1 MPRRGEN
8 IRKRKDGRWE
18 ARYPSGVNERGQ
30 KTYSSV
36 YGDTYKEA
44 KEKRNWALQHQN
56 SYPKV
61 LSNKPLFSE
70 ILALWIADN
79 RIHLKNA
86 TIYRYSYL
94 IETHILPELGGIQI
108 DKITSSTINAFLAQK
123 LSDGR
128 IDGSGGLSTAYVR
141 SIMLVINS
149 ALQFAAENRLCNP
162 LMTQIHK
169 PQLQSKELSVLSKD
183 EQRKL
188 ENVLLTDMNETK
200 LGIYISLYTG
210 LRIGEICA
218 LSWEDIDIVN
228 RIIYVRHTVARIRV
242 NEDGK
247 KITKNLIDT
256 PKTKSS
262 LRCVPICSTLAQ
274 VLNDYLPYV
283 TSEYVVSNKVGFV
296 SPRTFEYRYKKIL
309 KESKMS
315 SINYHG
321 LRHTFATR
329 CIESGVDVK
338 SLSEILGHANVSI
351 TLNTYVHSSMDLKRA
366 QMEKLVTG
374 SLWPNKGQ

>member
-18 ARYPSGVNERGQ
+18 ARYPSGVNEKGQ

-44 KEKRNWALQHQN
+44 KEKRNWVLQHQN

-94 IETHILPELGGIQI
+94 IETHILPELGAIQV
-108 DKITSSTINAFLAQK
+108 DQITSSTINAFLAKK

-128 IDGSGGLSTAYVR
+128 IDGRGGLSTAYVR

-149 ALQFAAENRLCNP
+149 ALQFATENRLCNP
-162 LMTQIHK
+162 LLTQIHK
-169 PQLQSKELSVLSKD
+169 PPLQSKELAVLSKD
-183 EQRKL
+183 EQKKL
-188 ENVLLTDMNETK
+188 ESVLLTDMNETK

-218 LSWEDIDIVN
+218 LSWEDIDIAN
-228 RIIYVRHTVARIRV
+228 RTIYVRHTLTRIRV
-242 NEDGK
+242 IENGK
-247 KITKNLIDT
+247 TVTKNSIDT

-262 LRCVPICSTLAQ
+262 LRCIPICSTLAQ
-274 VLNDYLPYV
+274 VLNDYLPNV
-283 TSEYVVSNKVGFV
+283 TSEYVVSNKTGFV
-296 SPRTFEYRYKKIL
+296 SPRTFEYRYKKIM
-309 KESKMS
+309 KESKIS
-315 SINYHG
+315 FINYHG

-351 TLNTYVHSSMDLKRA
+351 TLNTYVHSSMKLKRA
-366 QMEKLVTG
+366 QMEKLVV
-374 SLWPNKGQ
+374 SSV

>member
-18 ARYPSGVNERGQ
+18 ARYPSGVNEKGQ
-30 KTYSSV
+30 KIYASV
-36 YGDTYKEA
+36 YGGTYKEV

-56 SYPKV
+56 TYPKE

-70 ILALWIADN
+70 ILALWISDN
-79 RIHLKNA
+79 RIRLKEA
-86 TIYRYSYL
+86 TVYRYSYL
-94 IETHILPELGGIQI
+94 IETHILPELGGMQI
-108 DKITSSTINAFLAQK
+108 EKITSSVINAFLAKK

-128 IDGSGGLSTAYVR
+128 IDGRGGLSTAYVR

-149 ALQFAAENRLCNP
+149 ALQFAAENRFCNP
-162 LMTQIHK
+162 PLTQINK
-169 PQLQSKELSVLSKD
+169 PPLQSKALAVLSKD
-183 EQRKL
+183 EQNNL
-188 ENVLLTDMNETK
+188 ESVLLTDTDETK

-218 LSWEDIDIVN
+218 LSWEDIDVAN
-228 RIIYVRHTVARIRV
+228 RIIYVRHTVTRIRV
-242 NEDGK
+242 NENGK
-247 KITKNLIDT
+247 MVTKNSIDN

-262 LRCVPICSTLAQ
+262 LRCVPICSALAQ
-274 VLNDYLPYV
+274 VLNDYLPNV
-283 TSEYVVSNKVGFV
+283 TSEYVVSNKAGFV

-309 KESKMS
+309 KESKIS
-315 SINYHG
+315 FINYHG

-366 QMEKLVTG
+366 QLEKLVTT
-374 SLWPNKGQ
+374 SV

>member
-18 ARYPSGVNERGQ
+18 ARYPSGVNEKGQ

-44 KEKRNWALQHQN
+44 KEKRNWVLQHQN

-70 ILALWIADN
+70 ILELWITDN

-94 IETHILPELGGIQI
+94 IETHILPELGAIQV
-108 DKITSSTINAFLAQK
+108 DQITSSTINAFLSKK

-128 IDGSGGLSTAYVR
+128 IDGRGGLSTAYVR

-149 ALQFAAENRLCNP
+149 ALQFATENGLCNP
-162 LMTQIHK
+162 LLTQIHK
-169 PQLQSKELSVLSKD
+169 PPLQSKELAVLSKD
-183 EQRKL
+183 EQKKL
-188 ENVLLTDMNETK
+188 ESVLLADMNETK
-200 LGIYISLYTG
+200 LGIYVSLYTG

-218 LSWEDIDIVN
+218 LSWEDIDIAN
-228 RIIYVRHTVARIRV
+228 RTIYVRHTLTRIRV
-242 NEDGK
+242 IENGK
-247 KITKNLIDT
+247 TVTKNSIDT

-262 LRCVPICSTLAQ
+262 LRCIPICSTLAQ
-274 VLNDYLPYV
+274 VLNDYLPNV
-283 TSEYVVSNKVGFV
+283 TSEYVVSNKAGFV
-296 SPRTFEYRYKKIL
+296 SPRTFEYRYKKIM
-309 KESKMS
+309 KESKIS
-315 SINYHG
+315 FINYHG

-351 TLNTYVHSSMDLKRA
+351 TLNTYVHSSMELKRA
-366 QMEKLVTG
+366 QMEKLVA
-374 SLWPNKGQ
+374 SSV

>member
-1 MPRRGEN
+1 MSRRGEN

-18 ARYPSGVNERGQ
+18 ARYPSGVNEKGQ

-36 YGDTYKEA
+36 YGNTYKEA
-44 KEKRNWALQHQN
+44 KEKRNWVLQHQN

-61 LSNKPLFSE
+61 LSNKPLFSD

-94 IETHILPELGGIQI
+94 IETHILPELGGIQV
-108 DKITSSTINAFLAQK
+108 DQITSTVINAFLAKK

-128 IDGSGGLSTAYVR
+128 IDGRGGLSTAYVR

-149 ALQFAAENRLCNP
+149 ALQFATENRLCNP
-162 LMTQIHK
+162 LLTQIHK
-169 PQLQSKELSVLSKD
+169 PPLQSKELAVLSKD

-188 ENVLLTDMNETK
+188 ESVLLTDMNETK

-218 LSWEDIDIVN
+218 LSWEDIDIAN
-228 RIIYVRHTVARIRV
+228 RTIYVRHTLTRIRV
-242 NEDGK
+242 NENGK
-247 KITKNLIDT
+247 TVTKNSIDT

-262 LRCVPICSTLAQ
+262 LRCIPICSTLVQ
-274 VLNDYLPYV
+274 VLNDYLPNV
-283 TSEYVVSNKVGFV
+283 TSEYVVSNKAGFV

-309 KESKMS
+309 KESKIS
-315 SINYHG
+315 FINYHG

-351 TLNTYVHSSMDLKRA
+351 TLNTYVHSSMELKRA
-366 QMEKLVTG
+366 QIEKLVA
-374 SLWPNKGQ
+374 SSV

>member
-18 ARYPSGVNERGQ
+18 ARYPSGVNEKGQ

-44 KEKRNWALQHQN
+44 KEKRNWVLQHQN
-56 SYPKV
+56 SYPQV
-61 LSNKPLFSE
+61 LSNKPLFSD

-94 IETHILPELGGIQI
+94 IETHILPELGAIQV
-108 DKITSSTINAFLAQK
+108 DQITSSTINAFLAKK

-128 IDGSGGLSTAYVR
+128 IDGRGGLSTAYVR

-149 ALQFAAENRLCNP
+149 ALQFATENRLCNP
-162 LMTQIHK
+162 LLTQIHK
-169 PQLQSKELSVLSKD
+169 PPLQSKELAVLSKD
-183 EQRKL
+183 EQKKL
-188 ENVLLTDMNETK
+188 ESVLLTDMNETK

-218 LSWEDIDIVN
+218 LSWEDIDIAN
-228 RIIYVRHTVARIRV
+228 RTIYVRHTLTRIRV
-242 NEDGK
+242 IENGK
-247 KITKNLIDT
+247 TVTKNSIDT

-262 LRCVPICSTLAQ
+262 LRCIPICSTLAQ
-274 VLNDYLPYV
+274 VLNDYLPNV
-283 TSEYVVSNKVGFV
+283 TSEYVVSNKTGFV
-296 SPRTFEYRYKKIL
+296 SPRTFEYRYKKIM
-309 KESKMS
+309 KESKIS
-315 SINYHG
+315 FINYHG

-351 TLNTYVHSSMDLKRA
+351 TLNTYVHSSMELKRA
-366 QMEKLVTG
+366 QMEKLVV
-374 SLWPNKGQ
+374 SSV

>member
-1 MPRRGEN
+1 MSRRGEN

-18 ARYPSGVNERGQ
+18 ARYPSGVNDKGQ

-44 KEKRNWALQHQN
+44 KEKRNWVLQHQN

-70 ILALWIADN
+70 ILELWITDN

-94 IETHILPELGGIQI
+94 IETHILPELGGIQV
-108 DKITSSTINAFLAQK
+108 DQITSTVINAFLAKK

-128 IDGSGGLSTAYVR
+128 IDGRGGLSTAYVR

-149 ALQFAAENRLCNP
+149 ALQFATENRLCNP
-162 LMTQIHK
+162 LLTQIHK
-169 PQLQSKELSVLSKD
+169 PPLQSKELAVLSKD
-183 EQRKL
+183 EQKKL
-188 ENVLLTDMNETK
+188 ESVLLTDMNETK

-218 LSWEDIDIVN
+218 LSWEDIDIAN
-228 RIIYVRHTVARIRV
+228 RTIYVRHTLTRIRV
-242 NEDGK
+242 IENGK
-247 KITKNLIDT
+247 TVTKNSIDT

-262 LRCVPICSTLAQ
+262 LRCIPICSTLAQ
-274 VLNDYLPYV
+274 VLNDYLPNV
-283 TSEYVVSNKVGFV
+283 TSEYVVSNKAGFV
-296 SPRTFEYRYKKIL
+296 SPRTFEYRYKKIM
-309 KESKMS
+309 KESKIS
-315 SINYHG
+315 FINYHG

-351 TLNTYVHSSMDLKRA
+351 TLNTYVHSSMELKRA
-366 QMEKLVTG
+366 QIEKLVA
-374 SLWPNKGQ
+374 SSV

>member
-1 MPRRGEN
+1 MSRRGEN

-18 ARYPSGVNERGQ
+18 ARYPSGVNEKGQ

-36 YGDTYKEA
+36 YGNTYKEA
-44 KEKRNWALQHQN
+44 KEKRNWVLQHQN

-61 LSNKPLFSE
+61 LSNKPLFSD

-94 IETHILPELGGIQI
+94 IETHILPELGGIQV
-108 DKITSSTINAFLAQK
+108 DQITSTVINAFLAKK

-128 IDGSGGLSTAYVR
+128 IDGRGGLSTAYVR

-149 ALQFAAENRLCNP
+149 ALQFATENRLCNP
-162 LMTQIHK
+162 LLTQIHK
-169 PQLQSKELSVLSKD
+169 PPLQSKELAVLSKD

-188 ENVLLTDMNETK
+188 ESVLLTDMNETK

-218 LSWEDIDIVN
+218 LSWEDIDIAN
-228 RIIYVRHTVARIRV
+228 RTIYVRHTLTRIRV
-242 NEDGK
+242 IGNGK
-247 KITKNLIDT
+247 TVTKNSIDT

-262 LRCVPICSTLAQ
+262 LRCIPICSTLAQ
-274 VLNDYLPYV
+274 VLNDYLPNV
-283 TSEYVVSNKVGFV
+283 TSEYVVSNKAGFV
-296 SPRTFEYRYKKIL
+296 SPRTFEYRYKKIM
-309 KESKMS
+309 KESKIS
-315 SINYHG
+315 FINYHG

-351 TLNTYVHSSMDLKRA
+351 TLNTYVHSSMELKRA
-366 QMEKLVTG
+366 QIEKLVA
-374 SLWPNKGQ
+374 SSV

>member
-1 MPRRGEN
+1 MSRRGEN

-18 ARYPSGVNERGQ
+18 ARYPSGVNDKGQ

-44 KEKRNWALQHQN
+44 KEKRNWVLQHQN

-70 ILALWIADN
+70 ILELWITDN

-94 IETHILPELGGIQI
+94 IETHILPELGAIQV
-108 DKITSSTINAFLAQK
+108 DQITSSTINAFLAKK

-128 IDGSGGLSTAYVR
+128 IDGRGGLSTAYVR

-149 ALQFAAENRLCNP
+149 ALQFATENRLCNP
-162 LMTQIHK
+162 LLTQIHK
-169 PQLQSKELSVLSKD
+169 PPLQSKELAVLSKD
-183 EQRKL
+183 EQKKL
-188 ENVLLTDMNETK
+188 ESVLLTDMNETK

-218 LSWEDIDIVN
+218 LSWEDIDIAN
-228 RIIYVRHTVARIRV
+228 RTIYVRHTLTRIRV
-242 NEDGK
+242 IENGK
-247 KITKNLIDT
+247 TVTKNSIDT

-262 LRCVPICSTLAQ
+262 LRCIPICSTLAQ
-274 VLNDYLPYV
+274 VLNDYLPNV
-283 TSEYVVSNKVGFV
+283 TSEYVVSNKAGFV
-296 SPRTFEYRYKKIL
+296 SPRTFEYRYKKIM
-309 KESKMS
+309 KESKIS
-315 SINYHG
+315 FINYHG

-351 TLNTYVHSSMDLKRA
+351 TLNTYVHSSMELKRA
-366 QMEKLVTG
+366 QMEKLVA
-374 SLWPNKGQ
+374 SSV

>member
-18 ARYPSGVNERGQ
+18 ARYPSGVNEKGQ

-44 KEKRNWALQHQN
+44 KEKRNWVLQHN
-56 SYPKV
+56 NFYPKV
-61 LSNKPLFSE
+61 LSNNPLFSE

-94 IETHILPELGGIQI
+94 IETHILPELGGIHVDQ
-108 DKITSSTINAFLAQK
+108 ITSSTINAFLAKK

-128 IDGSGGLSTAYVR
+128 IDGRGGLSTAYVR

-149 ALQFAAENRLCNP
+149 ALQFATENRLCNP
-162 LMTQIHK
+162 LLTQIHK
-169 PQLQSKELSVLSKD
+169 PPLQSKELAVLSKD
-183 EQRKL
+183 EQMKL
-188 ENVLLTDMNETK
+188 ESVLLTDMNETK

-218 LSWEDIDIVN
+218 LSWEDIDIAN
-228 RIIYVRHTVARIRV
+228 RTIYVRHTLTRIRV
-242 NEDGK
+242 NENGK
-247 KITKNLIDT
+247 TVTKNSIDT

-262 LRCVPICSTLAQ
+262 LRCIPICSTLVQ
-274 VLNDYLPYV
+274 VLNNYLPNV
-283 TSEYVVSNKVGFV
+283 TSEYVVSNKAGFV

-309 KESKMS
+309 KESKIS
-315 SINYHG
+315 FINYHG

-351 TLNTYVHSSMDLKRA
+351 TLNTYVHSSMELKRA
-366 QMEKLVTG
+366 QIEKLVA
-374 SLWPNKGQ
+374 SSV

>member
-18 ARYPSGVNERGQ
+18 ARYPSGVNEKGQ
-30 KTYSSV
+30 KIYASV
-36 YGDTYKEA
+36 YGGTYKEV

-56 SYPKV
+56 TYPKE

-94 IETHILPELGGIQI
+94 IETHILPQLGGIQV
-108 DKITSSTINAFLAQK
+108 DQITSSTINAFLAKK

-128 IDGSGGLSTAYVR
+128 IDGRGGLSTAYVR

-149 ALQFAAENRLCNP
+149 ALQFATENRLCNP
-162 LMTQIHK
+162 LLTQIHK
-169 PQLQSKELSVLSKD
+169 PPLQSKELAVLSKD

-188 ENVLLTDMNETK
+188 ESVLLTDMNETK

-218 LSWEDIDIVN
+218 LSWEDIDIAN
-228 RIIYVRHTVARIRV
+228 RTIYVRHTLTRIRV
-242 NEDGK
+242 IENGK
-247 KITKNLIDT
+247 TVTKNSIDT

-262 LRCVPICSTLAQ
+262 LRCIPICSTLAQ
-274 VLNDYLPYV
+274 VLNDYLQNI
-283 TSEYVVSNKVGFV
+283 TSEYVVSNKAGFV
-296 SPRTFEYRYKKIL
+296 SPRTFEYRYKKIM
-309 KESKMS
+309 KESKIS
-315 SINYHG
+315 FINYHG

-351 TLNTYVHSSMDLKRA
+351 TLNTYVHSSMELKRA
-366 QMEKLVTG
+366 QMEKLVV
-374 SLWPNKGQ
+374 SSV

>member
-1 MPRRGEN
+1 MSRRGEN

-18 ARYPSGVNERGQ
+18 ARYPSGVNEKGQ

-44 KEKRNWALQHQN
+44 KEKRNWVLQHQN

-61 LSNKPLFSE
+61 LSNKPLFSQ
-70 ILALWIADN
+70 ILELWITDN

-94 IETHILPELGGIQI
+94 IETHILPELGGIQV
-108 DKITSSTINAFLAQK
+108 DQITSTVINAFLAKK

-128 IDGSGGLSTAYVR
+128 IDGRGGLSTAYVR

-149 ALQFAAENRLCNP
+149 ALQFATENRLCNP
-162 LMTQIHK
+162 LLTQIHK
-169 PQLQSKELSVLSKD
+169 PPLQSKELAVLSKD

-188 ENVLLTDMNETK
+188 ESVLLTDMNETK

-218 LSWEDIDIVN
+218 LSWEDIDIAN
-228 RIIYVRHTVARIRV
+228 RTIYVRHTLTRIRV
-242 NEDGK
+242 NENGK
-247 KITKNLIDT
+247 TVTKNSIDT

-262 LRCVPICSTLAQ
+262 LRCIPICSTLVQ
-274 VLNDYLPYV
+274 VLNDYLPNV
-283 TSEYVVSNKVGFV
+283 TSEYVVSNKAGFV
-296 SPRTFEYRYKKIL
+296 SPRTFEYRYKKIM
-309 KESKMS
+309 KESKIS
-315 SINYHG
+315 FINYHG

-351 TLNTYVHSSMDLKRA
+351 TLNTYVHSSMELKRA
-366 QMEKLVTG
+366 QIEKLVA
-374 SLWPNKGQ
+374 SSV

>member
-18 ARYPSGVNERGQ
+18 ARYPSGVNEKGQ
-30 KTYSSV
+30 KIYASV
-36 YGDTYKEA
+36 YGGTYKEV
-44 KEKRNWALQHQN
+44 KEKRNRALQHQN
-56 SYPKV
+56 TYPKE

-70 ILALWIADN
+70 ILALWISDN
-79 RIHLKNA
+79 RIRLKEA
-86 TIYRYSYL
+86 TVYRYSYL
-94 IETHILPELGGIQI
+94 IETHILPELGGMQI
-108 DKITSSTINAFLAQK
+108 EKITSSVINAFLAKK

-128 IDGSGGLSTAYVR
+128 IDGRGGLSTAYVR

-149 ALQFAAENRLCNP
+149 ALQFAAENRFCNP
-162 LMTQIHK
+162 PLTQINK
-169 PQLQSKELSVLSKD
+169 PPLQSKALAVLSKD
-183 EQRKL
+183 EQNNL
-188 ENVLLTDMNETK
+188 ESVLLTDTDETK

-218 LSWEDIDIVN
+218 LSWEDIDVAN
-228 RIIYVRHTVARIRV
+228 RIIYVRHTVTRIRV
-242 NEDGK
+242 NENGK
-247 KITKNLIDT
+247 MVTKNSIDN

-262 LRCVPICSTLAQ
+262 LRCVPICSALAQ
-274 VLNDYLPYV
+274 VLNDYLPNV
-283 TSEYVVSNKVGFV
+283 TSEYVVSNKAGFV

-309 KESKMS
+309 KESKIS
-315 SINYHG
+315 FINYHG

-366 QMEKLVTG
+366 QLEKLVTT
-374 SLWPNKGQ
+374 SV

>member
-18 ARYPSGVNERGQ
+18 ARYPSGVNEKGQ

-56 SYPKV
+56 SYPKM
-61 LSNKPLFSE
+61 LSNTPLFSE
-70 ILALWIADN
+70 LLALWIADN
-79 RIHLKNA
+79 RIHLKDA

-94 IETHILPELGGIQI
+94 IETHILPELGGIQV
-108 DKITSSTINAFLAQK
+108 DKITSSTINAFLAKK

-128 IDGSGGLSTAYVR
+128 IDGRGGLSTAYVR

-149 ALQFAAENRLCNP
+149 ALQFATENRLCSP
-162 LMTQIHK
+162 LLTQIHK
-169 PQLQSKELSVLSKD
+169 PPLQSKELAVLSKD
-183 EQRKL
+183 EQRIL
-188 ENVLLTDMNETK
+188 ESVLLTNMDETK

-218 LSWEDIDIVN
+218 LSWEDIDITN
-228 RIIYVRHTVARIRV
+228 RIIYVRHTVTRIRV
-242 NEDGK
+242 NENGK
-247 KITKNLIDT
+247 SVTKNSIGT

-262 LRCVPICSTLAQ
+262 LRCVPICSALAH
-274 VLNDYLPYV
+274 VLNDCLPNV
-283 TSEYVVSNKVGFV
+283 TSEYVVSNNAGFV

-309 KESKMS
+309 KEGRISF
-315 SINYHG
+315 INYHG

-351 TLNTYVHSSMDLKRA
+351 TLNTYVHSSMDLKKA
-366 QMEKLVTG
+366 QLEKLVTT
-374 SLWPNKGQ
+374 SV

>member
-18 ARYPSGVNERGQ
+18 ARYPSGVNEKGQ

-44 KEKRNWALQHQN
+44 KEKRNWVLQHQN

-61 LSNKPLFSE
+61 LSNKPFFSE

-94 IETHILPELGGIQI
+94 IETHILPELGGIQV
-108 DKITSSTINAFLAQK
+108 DQITSSTINAFLAKK

-128 IDGSGGLSTAYVR
+128 IDGRGGLSTAYVR

-149 ALQFAAENRLCNP
+149 ALQFATENRLCNP
-162 LMTQIHK
+162 LLTQIHK
-169 PQLQSKELSVLSKD
+169 PPLQSKELAVLSKD

-188 ENVLLTDMNETK
+188 ESVLLTDMNETK

-218 LSWEDIDIVN
+218 LSWEDIDIAN
-228 RIIYVRHTVARIRV
+228 RTIYVHHTLTRIRV
-242 NEDGK
+242 IENGK
-247 KITKNLIDT
+247 TVTKNSIDT

-262 LRCVPICSTLAQ
+262 LRCIPICSTLAQ
-274 VLNDYLPYV
+274 VLNDYLPNI
-283 TSEYVVSNKVGFV
+283 TSEYVVSNKAGFV
-296 SPRTFEYRYKKIL
+296 SPRTFEYRYKKIM
-309 KESKMS
+309 KESKIS
-315 SINYHG
+315 FINYHG

-351 TLNTYVHSSMDLKRA
+351 TLNTYVHSSMELKRA
-366 QMEKLVTG
+366 QMEKLVV
-374 SLWPNKGQ
+374 SSV

>member
-1 MPRRGEN
+1 MSRRGEN

-18 ARYPSGVNERGQ
+18 ARYPSGVNEKGQ

-36 YGDTYKEA
+36 YGNTYKEA
-44 KEKRNWALQHQN
+44 KEKRNWVLQHQN

-70 ILALWIADN
+70 ILELWITDN

-94 IETHILPELGGIQI
+94 IETHILPELGAIQV
-108 DKITSSTINAFLAQK
+108 DQITSSTINAFLAKK

-128 IDGSGGLSTAYVR
+128 IDGRGGLSTAYVR

-149 ALQFAAENRLCNP
+149 ALQFATENRLCNP
-162 LMTQIHK
+162 LLTQIHK
-169 PQLQSKELSVLSKD
+169 PPLQSKELAVLSKD

-188 ENVLLTDMNETK
+188 ESVLLTDMNETK

-218 LSWEDIDIVN
+218 LSWEDIDIAN
-228 RIIYVRHTVARIRV
+228 RTIYVRHTLTRIRV
-242 NEDGK
+242 IENGK
-247 KITKNLIDT
+247 TVTKNSIDT

-262 LRCVPICSTLAQ
+262 LRCIPICSPLVP
-274 VLNDYLPYV
+274 VLNDYLQNI
-283 TSEYVVSNKVGFV
+283 TSEYVVSNKAGFV
-296 SPRTFEYRYKKIL
+296 SPRTFEYRYKKIM
-309 KESKMS
+309 KESKIS
-315 SINYHG
+315 FINYHG

-351 TLNTYVHSSMDLKRA
+351 TLNTYVHSSIELKRA
-366 QMEKLVTG
+366 QMEKLVV
-374 SLWPNKGQ
+374 SSV

>member
-1 MPRRGEN
+1 MSRRGEN

-18 ARYPSGVNERGQ
+18 ARYPSGVNEKGQ

-44 KEKRNWALQHQN
+44 KEKRNWVLQHQN

-94 IETHILPELGGIQI
+94 IETHILPELGAIQV
-108 DKITSSTINAFLAQK
+108 DQITSSTINAFLAKK

-128 IDGSGGLSTAYVR
+128 IDGRGGLSTAYVR

-149 ALQFAAENRLCNP
+149 ALQFATENRLCNP
-162 LMTQIHK
+162 LLTQIHK
-169 PQLQSKELSVLSKD
+169 PPLQSKELDVLSKD
-183 EQRKL
+183 EQKKL
-188 ENVLLTDMNETK
+188 ESVLLTDMNETK

-218 LSWEDIDIVN
+218 LSWEDIDIAN
-228 RIIYVRHTVARIRV
+228 RTIYVRHTLTRIRV
-242 NEDGK
+242 IENGK
-247 KITKNLIDT
+247 TVTKNSIDT

-262 LRCVPICSTLAQ
+262 LRCIPICSTLAQ
-274 VLNDYLPYV
+274 VLNDYLPNV
-283 TSEYVVSNKVGFV
+283 TSEYVVSNKAGFV
-296 SPRTFEYRYKKIL
+296 SPRTFEYRYKKIM
-309 KESKMS
+309 KESKIS
-315 SINYHG
+315 FINYHG

-351 TLNTYVHSSMDLKRA
+351 TLNTYVHSSMELKRA
-366 QMEKLVTG
+366 QMEKLVV
-374 SLWPNKGQ
+374 SSV

>member
-1 MPRRGEN
+1 MSRRGEN

-18 ARYPSGVNERGQ
+18 ARYPSGVNEKGQ

-44 KEKRNWALQHQN
+44 KEKRNWVLQHQN

-70 ILALWIADN
+70 ILELWITDN

-94 IETHILPELGGIQI
+94 IETHILPELGAIQV
-108 DKITSSTINAFLAQK
+108 DQITSSTINAFLAKK

-128 IDGSGGLSTAYVR
+128 IDGRGGLSTAYVR

-149 ALQFAAENRLCNP
+149 ALQFATENRLCNP
-162 LMTQIHK
+162 LLTQIHK
-169 PQLQSKELSVLSKD
+169 PPLQSKELAVLSKD
-183 EQRKL
+183 EQKKL
-188 ENVLLTDMNETK
+188 ESVLLTDMNETK

-218 LSWEDIDIVN
+218 LSWEDIDIAN
-228 RIIYVRHTVARIRV
+228 RTIYVRHTLTRIRV
-242 NEDGK
+242 IENGK
-247 KITKNLIDT
+247 TVTKNSIDT

-262 LRCVPICSTLAQ
+262 LRCIPICSTLAQ
-274 VLNDYLPYV
+274 VLNDYLPNV
-283 TSEYVVSNKVGFV
+283 TSEYVVSNKAGFV
-296 SPRTFEYRYKKIL
+296 SPRTFEYRYKKIM
-309 KESKMS
+309 KESKIS
-315 SINYHG
+315 FINYHG

-351 TLNTYVHSSMDLKRA
+351 TLNTYVHSSMELKRA
-366 QMEKLVTG
+366 QMEKLVA
-374 SLWPNKGQ
+374 SSV